1 MEDFIRKSL
10 APPTLDLSVDRNT
23 VFQIRKKKWEDH
35 ILLPDLERKGDEFVC
50 AMMWYT
56 FSSERIFMNQ
66 LGYLMRIKRIQER
79 FWKQWNR
86 FLKVRLMRLWK
97 GTY

>member
-35 ILLPDLERKGDEFVC
+35 ILLPDLERKGDEFVL
-50 AMMWYT
+50 
-56 FSSERIFMNQ
+56 SNEDKKNP
-66 LGYLMRIKRIQER
+66 GKV
-79 FWKQWNR
+79 WKQWNH
-86 FLKVRLMRLWK
+86 FLRVRLMRLWK

>member
-35 ILLPDLERKGDEFVC
+35 ILLPDLERKGDEFVL
-50 AMMWYT
+50 
-56 FSSERIFMNQ
+56 SNEDKKNP
-66 LGYLMRIKRIQER
+66 GKV
-79 FWKQWNR
+79 WKQWNR
-86 FLKVRLMRLWK
+86 FLRVRLMRLWK
-97 GTY
+97 GTYQIYINKQRENL

>member
-23 VFQIRKKKWEDH
+23 VFQIWKKKWEDH
-35 ILLPDLERKGDEFVC
+35 ILLPDLERKGDEFVL
-50 AMMWYT
+50 
-56 FSSERIFMNQ
+56 SNEDKKNP
-66 LGYLMRIKRIQER
+66 GKV
-79 FWKQWNR
+79 WKQWNR
-86 FLKVRLMRLWK
+86 FLRVRLMRLWK